1 MLKMEEWDLYDE
13 NKNITGKIHIRGNQI
28 PDDFYHLVVHVWIK
42 NNEGKFLISQRS
54 ENRPTFPL
62 MWECVG
68 GSVLKGEDSLQGA
81 KRETM
86 EEVGINLSNI
96 DGDLVYNKVRKRF
109 KDIMEVWLFQYNG
122 EIDLK
127 KATTDEVK
135 DFKWMTKEQIKQLYK
150 DKQLVQT
157 LDYFLNEID
166 I

>member
-1 MLKMEEWDLYDE
+1 MEEWDLYDE